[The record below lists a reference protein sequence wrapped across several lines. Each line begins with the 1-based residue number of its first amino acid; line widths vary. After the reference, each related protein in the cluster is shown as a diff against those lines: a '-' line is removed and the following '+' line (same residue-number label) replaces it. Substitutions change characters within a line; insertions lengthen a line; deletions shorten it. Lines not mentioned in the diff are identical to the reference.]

1 MIIREKKKRFRI
13 VLLSSG
19 RLRGCACAIVT
30 CEGQGHVLCVSLL
43 FGFSPHACE
52 QSGFALFVIPFNS
65 LCGILGIGVV

>member
-30 CEGQGHVLCVSLL
+30 CEGQGEWKEKKGLCLNVC
-43 FGFSPHACE
+43 G
-52 QSGFALFVIPFNS
+52 QVIVNIITYDFE
-65 LCGILGIGVV
+65 I